1 MNGREGERE
10 IYIYGNGFGH
20 LVGVRGCP
28 VGLKLVRWSHV
39 SVVVFFGR
47 MFLGFVRLACVC
59 VFFV

>member
-39 SVVVFFGR
+39 SVV
-47 MFLGFVRLACVC
+47 ACVSGWKL
-59 VFFV
+59 V